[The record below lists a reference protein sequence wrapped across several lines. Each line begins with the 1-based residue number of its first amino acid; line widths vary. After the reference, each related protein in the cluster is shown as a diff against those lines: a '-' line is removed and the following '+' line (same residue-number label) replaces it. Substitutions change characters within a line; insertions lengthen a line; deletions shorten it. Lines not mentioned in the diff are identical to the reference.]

1 MASVRWQLVR
11 QIPTDQPNVPSRF
24 LGGEPIEFGGNSV
37 SIRPEPDMAAVL
49 SRTGITFL
57 RENKVIAET
66 ALVNGIGIDNNFG
79 GTYLTGL
86 KSQPVAFSNDLSRVF
101 VAGKGQIYVIDLVSF
116 KLIDTINVPAAGNIS
131 SLVTTGNMLIIAEG
145 SSYGSGGSRL
155 LVMDTSPRA
164 SADQDTVEPPSIV
177 SLKGTGVEGAPKGV
191 HGMAVGPDGYT
202 LVVTVPQA
210 ANSFAAFVGNLPK
223 GNVLIFDLR
232 TLNLKTGMIDAPV
245 VADLPSD
252 GISGKGPETVTATY
266 DADRFLVA
274 TPNDF
279 DRGLST
285 LVLTR
290 DADGKVTGAKLTAI
304 RMFQPGSSIKL
315 DRLDIQR
322 ADSAVLVE
330 PNGIEYAVVAD
341 DNYNFKDTYWMA
353 MFEAPMW
360 IQLVPLQFGPPTAVG
375 GSASAKQVNFGGKI
389 GIIQDPFGTPKFMG
403 ATLPL
408 DGYGIKNLSMS
419 EYGRVVIGQLA
430 GYLGTNK
437 STTSPNLNYA
447 WNIDSLIDAA
457 INMPE
462 NKRLRDHLTPVAAEG
477 KVPSMVINGAY
488 TAWAPAGTAFDPDE
502 VEVTFHGR
510 AGDIN
515 MINLQDLIKEAYE
528 YPDFQA
534 ITEFFID
541 PMSINSLRKKGD
553 NPQIVGLTKTSQ
565 TGVLEMMSTLA
576 DGTTP
581 GDFSKTGILHA
592 YRQIAPDELETLR
605 AGGRLNDLPPR
616 IVSFSYLVKLS
627 NGQREWRDGR
637 ITIDIKDVPPSNGVF
652 FGDRPLDNPGYSE
665 MKLGGTVAIG
675 SKGLDAYK
683 VEQRLKYLGYSGF
696 EKTGLGALTE
706 FSVDG
711 SWGTTET
718 TALRGFYGAT
728 HYSGWAY
735 GGGGKGYDG
744 TNTPAAQAA
753 FMGSSDPKNS
763 KDDTNLEWLN
773 AYNAPHMI
781 DLYAALPVPGSRFTN
796 GQGVFEKYSTSWTLD
811 LLTAWRQTQ
820 DRLIQL
826 SPAQQA
832 TVLVSNSIRVNG
844 LTSPQGEV
852 VGHQKGGHSI
862 LMSLDQGLAGIID
875 SIVMGSPANNQEVS
889 PMTPCVRLVVA
900 SRF

>member
-1 MASVRWQLVR
+1 MDENRVVHDTWWLVDNGFIGTDGVARTASPPFEGIDASGEYAIMRSPFQNTGTPIEVALAIGSSGAFGGLGFSLAGMNASMNIAGIIQSQAIPVHVIRWKFGIPQATDVIMTRSPDQGIRFDLDAALPAAQTPWGKVSLPNITQAEFAAISGNLLLTLDNPTPGEFVGTIAVRALFPDGSHLDVQTLPGGVNGIIAVTTPPTLAVASVRWQLVR

-49 SRTGITFL
+49 SRTGITFM

-116 KLIDTINVPAAGNIS
+116 KLIDTIAVPAAGNIS

-164 SADQDTVEPPSIV
+164 SADQDTLEPPSIV
-177 SLKGTGVEGAPKGV
+177 SLKGTGVEGAPKDV

-232 TLNLKTGMIDAPV
+232 TLNLKTGTIGAPV

-330 PNGIEYAVVAD
+330 RNGIEYAVVAD

-375 GSASAKQVNFGGKI
+375 GSASAKQVNVGGKI

-419 EYGRVVIGQLA
+419 EDGRVVIGQLA

-437 STTSPNLNYA
+437 STTSTNLNYA
-447 WNIDSLIDAA
+447 WNIDSLIEAA

-488 TAWAPAGTAFDPDE
+488 TAWAPAGTAFDPDA

-510 AGDIN
+510 AGDN
-515 MINLQDLIKEAYE
+515 PPK
-528 YPDFQA
+528 
-534 ITEFFID
+534 
-541 PMSINSLRKKGD
+541 LRIS
-553 NPQIVGLTKTSQ
+553 P
-565 TGVLEMMSTLA
+565 
-576 DGTTP
+576 
-581 GDFSKTGILHA
+581 
-592 YRQIAPDELETLR
+592 
-605 AGGRLNDLPPR
+605 
-616 IVSFSYLVKLS
+616 
-627 NGQREWRDGR
+627 
-637 ITIDIKDVPPSNGVF
+637 
-652 FGDRPLDNPGYSE
+652 
-665 MKLGGTVAIG
+665 
-675 SKGLDAYK
+675 
-683 VEQRLKYLGYSGF
+683 
-696 EKTGLGALTE
+696 
-706 FSVDG
+706 
-711 SWGTTET
+711 
-718 TALRGFYGAT
+718 
-728 HYSGWAY
+728 
-735 GGGGKGYDG
+735 
-744 TNTPAAQAA
+744 TN
-753 FMGSSDPKNS
+753 FKN
-763 KDDTNLEWLN
+763 K
-773 AYNAPHMI
+773 
-781 DLYAALPVPGSRFTN
+781 
-796 GQGVFEKYSTSWTLD
+796 
-811 LLTAWRQTQ
+811 
-820 DRLIQL
+820 
-826 SPAQQA
+826 
-832 TVLVSNSIRVNG
+832 
-844 LTSPQGEV
+844 
-852 VGHQKGGHSI
+852 
-862 LMSLDQGLAGIID
+862 
-875 SIVMGSPANNQEVS
+875 
-889 PMTPCVRLVVA
+889 
-900 SRF
+900 